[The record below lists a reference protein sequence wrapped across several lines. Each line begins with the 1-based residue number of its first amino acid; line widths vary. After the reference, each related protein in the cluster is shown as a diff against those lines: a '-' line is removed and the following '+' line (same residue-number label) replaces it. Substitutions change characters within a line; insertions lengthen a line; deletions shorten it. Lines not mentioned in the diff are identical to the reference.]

1 MLGPKLENLLRMS
14 NTEAVKKARPR
25 IIEEVRPKI
34 IEEARTGIIE
44 EARSGIIEEARSGI
58 IEEARP
64 GILAE
69 GAEKN
74 NAMIQELVRKLE
86 EVGRSNEI
94 SRAILDL
101 TYRRQLL
108 TEFFP
113 EREI

>member
-1 MLGPKLENLLRMS
+1 MNYNSRVAQKGNKKMLGPKLENLLRMS
-14 NTEAVKKARPR
+14 NTEAVKKARP
-25 IIEEVRPKI
+25 K
-34 IEEARTGIIE
+34 
-44 EARSGIIEEARSGI
+44 I

-74 NAMIQELVRKLE
+74 DAMIQELVRKLE